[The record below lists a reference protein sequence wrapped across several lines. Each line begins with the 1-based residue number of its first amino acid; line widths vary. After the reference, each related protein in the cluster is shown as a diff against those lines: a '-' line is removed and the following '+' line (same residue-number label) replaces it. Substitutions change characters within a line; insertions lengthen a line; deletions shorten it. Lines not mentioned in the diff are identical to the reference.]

1 MPFRLGAGPM
11 GGNADG
17 AVQILKELQVPYIKP
32 FCLTKI
38 TEQRWQ
44 EASAVNPGEFLISML
59 LPELDGGILTF
70 PVGVMGEATVSELQ
84 PITER
89 IDTLVARLEGYLR
102 LQKLANQDKKL
113 AFVFY
118 NYPPGESNVA
128 SAAFLDTFA
137 SAAEALKQLK
147 QAG

>member
-1 MPFRLGAGPM
+1 M

-17 AVQILKELQVPYIKP
+17 AVQILKELRVPYIKP

-70 PVGVMGEATVSELQ
+70 PVGVMGDATVSELQ

-102 LQKLANQDKKL
+102 LQKLNNQDKSSQSYSTIIRRAKAMLHPRHFLIPLHRRQKL
-113 AFVFY
+113 
-118 NYPPGESNVA
+118 
-128 SAAFLDTFA
+128 
-137 SAAEALKQLK
+137 
-147 QAG
+147 

>member
-1 MPFRLGAGPM
+1 M
-11 GGNADG
+11 GD
-17 AVQILKELQVPYIKP
+17 
-32 FCLTKI
+32 
-38 TEQRWQ
+38 
-44 EASAVNPGEFLISML
+44 
-59 LPELDGGILTF
+59 
-70 PVGVMGEATVSELQ
+70 ATVSELQ

-102 LQKLANQDKKL
+102 LQKLNNQDKKL
-113 AFVFY
+113 AIVFY

-147 QAG
+147 QAGYQVEALTAEQLQEAFVMDGNCNAPQWSDEAEAQITYRLDGRTIQ